1 MKKILASVFLPLAT
15 VVCITGCNSP
25 NLASQSRENGLG
37 NAFEAHM
44 TLDLERLNAEGTI
57 KRFGDGEWQLQFDSP
72 NTLSGVQ
79 MTFSQGTVT
88 ANYKGLNFSVPK
100 SALPVKAMTLD
111 LIEAVDTN
119 ARLEQLSGT
128 ENNGCLE
135 ISGTLDAGEYT
146 LRVDENG
153 LPAAFEMPNNNLTI
167 RFEEVKVIT
176 GAAESTTEMPPETT
190 TIATE
195 TTENT

>member
-1 MKKILASVFLPLAT
+1 
-15 VVCITGCNSP
+15 
-25 NLASQSRENGLG
+25 
-37 NAFEAHM
+37 
-44 TLDLERLNAEGTI
+44 
-57 KRFGDGEWQLQFDSP
+57 
-72 NTLSGVQ
+72 
-79 MTFSQGTVT
+79 
-88 ANYKGLNFSVPK
+88 
-100 SALPVKAMTLD
+100 MTLD
-111 LIEAVDTN
+111 LIEAVDAN

-128 ENNGCLE
+128 ENNGYLE
-135 ISGTLDAGEYT
+135 ISGTLDAGDYT
-146 LRVDENG
+146 LRVDGSG